1 LASVVL
7 GAIPTGVNGTP
18 HETVRIM
25 KILLAV
31 DGSESSE
38 AAAQAVVTRFR
49 PESTEVRVLHA
60 VEWLKEMPPSFAYA
74 LGPACADDI
83 VKSREESYQRAGHLV
98 ARIGDMLSA
107 AGFRTSVS
115 TPDLDPRHAIIDA
128 AAQWPADLIVM
139 GSHGRRG
146 IDRLLMGSVAEAV
159 VRHAPC
165 SVEIERALPSSV
177 RASGKAA

>member
-1 LASVVL
+1 
-7 GAIPTGVNGTP
+7 
-18 HETVRIM
+18 M

-31 DGSESSE
+31 DGSEFSE
-38 AAAQAVVTRFR
+38 AAANAVVTRFR
-49 PESTEVRVLHA
+49 PEGTEVRVLHA

-74 LGPACADDI
+74 MGPAGADDI

-98 ARIGDMLSA
+98 GRIANMLSA
-107 AGFRTSVS
+107 AGFRTSVL
-115 TPDLDPRHAIIDA
+115 TPDVDPRHAIVAA

-139 GSHGRRG
+139 GSHGRTG

-165 SVEIERALPSSV
+165 SVQIERARPSSV